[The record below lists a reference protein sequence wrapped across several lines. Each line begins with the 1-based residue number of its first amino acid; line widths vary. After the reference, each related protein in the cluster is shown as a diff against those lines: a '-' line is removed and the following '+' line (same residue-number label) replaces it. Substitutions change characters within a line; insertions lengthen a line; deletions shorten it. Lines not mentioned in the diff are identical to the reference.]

1 MYTVVYMLMLT
12 VAITLSPTMV
22 LGEYAK
28 IRILTL
34 WRDGL
39 GPTRIAELLKQ
50 YEGIETTFAIFGK
63 VYNVHVDVS

>member
-1 MYTVVYMLMLT
+1 MHTVVCLLMLT
-12 VAITLSPTMV
+12 VAITISPTMV
-22 LGEYAK
+22 LSEYAK

-50 YEGIETTFAIFGK
+50 YEGIETTRKSVSLFLGRYT
-63 VYNVHVDVS
+63 VYM